1 MKMKKLLKLGTF
13 LAVVTL
19 TLAPTLAPAF
29 NPATHIYIADQLF
42 PESPHKVDLYYGS
55 TAPDIANFVT
65 NEERWPTAFCD
76 THYDFIDLSSYA
88 FGPTQKAFAKG
99 WLTHNE
105 EWGADFYAH
114 IYDPLYYDPQNP
126 ALDDGYVVNKA
137 KLLPIEHNFAH
148 FAIEVAIDLLLKG
161 DDPKLADK
169 LIVANLLRS
178 WQDRNLMVRV
188 FVQKGSKTDWLTL
201 AAAELTFR
209 DVVGRYAW
217 ALSLP
222 YPWDRIALVQL
233 GMQLAQELY
242 GIDASF
248 GEVWQIL
255 EAAIG
260 LCGGDYK
267 GVIDSAIEGIKA
279 ELN

>member
-1 MKMKKLLKLGTF
+1 MKKLLKLGTF

-42 PESPHKVDLYYGS
+42 PESAHKVDLYYGS
-55 TAPDIANFVT
+55 TAPDIANSVT
-65 NEERWPTAFCD
+65 NEEHWPTAFRD
-76 THYDFIDLSSYA
+76 THYRFKDLRRCA
-88 FGPTQKAFAKG
+88 IGPTQMAFANG

-105 EWGADFYAH
+105 KWGADYYAH
-114 IYDPLYYDPQNP
+114 KVSPDGTKP
-126 ALDDGYVVNKA
+126 GYVIQKA
-137 KLLPIEHNFAH
+137 GLLLEEFGLDTDLTLGFAH
-148 FAIEVAIDLLLKG
+148 FAIEVAIDLLLKNE
-161 DDPKLADK
+161 DPQLGGKL
-169 LIVANLLRS
+169 LTANLLRS

-188 FVQKGSKTDWLTL
+188 LVWKYNRTDWLTL
-201 AAAELTFR
+201 ATAELTFR
-209 DVVGRYAW
+209 DLVGRYAW

-233 GMQLAQELY
+233 GTQLAQELY

-255 EAAIG
+255 GAAID
-260 LCGGDYK
+260 LCEEDYNDMIESVVGHIGGHF
-267 GVIDSAIEGIKA
+267 
-279 ELN
+279 

>member
-1 MKMKKLLKLGTF
+1 MDKKLAKIVALLT
-13 LAVVTL
+13 VTVL
-19 TLAPTLAPAF
+19 LVAPTLVQAF
-29 NPATHIYIADQLF
+29 NPATHIYIAERVFDGCKEKIDLF
-42 PESPHKVDLYYGS
+42 YGS
-55 TAPDIANFVT
+55 IAPDLVFSVANP
-65 NEERWPTAFCD
+65 EEKWRTAKQD
-76 THYDFIDLSSYA
+76 THYEFKDFRPYA
-88 FGPTQKAFAKG
+88 WGSTQKAFAKG

-105 EWGADFYAH
+105 EWGADYYAH
-114 IYDPLYYDPQNP
+114 IFDPTPTYLGE
-126 ALDDGYVVNKA
+126 DGYVVNRA
-137 KLLPIEHNFAH
+137 NLLSSDYGIDVDFAH
-148 FAIEVAIDLLLKG
+148 YAIEVAIDLLLKG
-161 DDPKLADK
+161 ADPKLADK
-169 LIVANLLRS
+169 LIIANLLRS

-188 FVQKGSKTDWLTL
+188 LVWKYNRTDWLTL

-209 DVVGRYAW
+209 DLVGRYAW

-260 LCGGDYK
+260 LCEGDYK
-267 GVIDSAIEGIKA
+267 GAIDSAIKGIQDK
-279 ELN
+279 LN

>member
-1 MKMKKLLKLGTF
+1 MKKFLKLGTF
-13 LAVVTL
+13 LAIVTL

-29 NPATHIYIADQLF
+29 NPATHIYIAGQVF
-42 PESPHKVDLYYGS
+42 GNCSPKIDLYYGS
-55 TAPDIANFVT
+55 IAPDLAMYVT
-65 NEERWPTAFCD
+65 NPAKWDEGVAFYQ
-76 THYDFIDLSSYA
+76 THYEFIDLREYA
-88 FGPTQKAFAKG
+88 FGATQNAFANG

-105 EWGADFYAH
+105 EWAADYYAH
-114 IYDPLYYDPQNP
+114 IYDPLYYDPEDP
-126 ALDDGYVVNKA
+126 AQDDGYVVNKA
-137 KLLPIEHNFAH
+137 KLLPIEYNFAH

-169 LIVANLLRS
+169 LIIANLLRS

-188 FVQKGSKTDWLTL
+188 FVWEEKKTDWLTL

-209 DVVGRYAW
+209 DLVGRYAW

-233 GMQLAQELY
+233 GTELAQELY

-248 GEVWQIL
+248 GQVWQIL
-255 EAAIG
+255 GAAIG
-260 LCGGDYK
+260 FCEGDYK
-267 GVIDSAIEGIKA
+267 DMIEYVVGHIGGHF
-279 ELN
+279 